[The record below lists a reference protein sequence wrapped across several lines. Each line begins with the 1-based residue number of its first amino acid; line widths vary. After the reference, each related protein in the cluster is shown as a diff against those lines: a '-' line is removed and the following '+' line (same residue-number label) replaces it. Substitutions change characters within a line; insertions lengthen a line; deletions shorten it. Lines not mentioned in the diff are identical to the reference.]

1 MPKAKLSIAAQIE
14 HMKIIKGIQFNIVDE
29 ETAKDFLLNHNYY
42 FRVKAYA
49 KNFDQYKSGE
59 KQGKY
64 INLEFAYLQD
74 LSTIDMHFRKCILKM
89 TIDIEHFL
97 KTQMMRDFE
106 ANDKEDGYEIVTKYF
121 ELYPKVKENI
131 DRLAGGSL
139 CIDLITKYR
148 DEFALWNI
156 IEVLSF
162 GEFINLYKLYFSQY
176 PSKNNMSKLLWSS
189 RMMRNAAAHNNCL
202 LNSLKKPYTYDSKT
216 ISKNWEV
223 ARFVSD
229 IPGIREDARV
239 KKMANPVIHD
249 FLVTLYL
256 FDRVVSSEMVKS
268 HTFKELKKNVT
279 ERFSKHAEYY
289 SKNEVIKSSF
299 DFLSKVVDFYCQER
313 V

>member
-1 MPKAKLSIAAQIE
+1 MPKAKLSITEQIE
-14 HMKIIKGIQFNIVDE
+14 HMKLKKGIMFNIVKE
-29 ETAKDFLLNHNYY
+29 EAAHAFLQYHNYY

-49 KNFDQYKSGE
+49 KNYEQYKAEE

-64 INLEFAYLQD
+64 VNLEFAYLQD

-106 ANDKEDGYEIVTKYF
+106 SNEKEDGYEIVAEYF
-121 ELYPKVKENI
+121 KLYPKVKENV
-131 DRLAGGSL
+131 DRLAEGSL
-139 CIDLITKYR
+139 CFDLIAKYK

-162 GEFINLYKLYFSQY
+162 GDFINLYRLYYSKY
-176 PSKNNMSKLLWSS
+176 HSKNDMSKLLWSA
-189 RMMRNAAAHNNCL
+189 RIMRNAAAHNNCL
-202 LNSLKKPYTYDSKT
+202 LNSLKNPYTYDRKK

-223 ARFVSD
+223 TKFISE
-229 IPGIREDARV
+229 IPGIKEDSRV

-256 FDRVVSSEMVKS
+256 FDAVVSSEMVKL
-268 HTFKELKKNVT
+268 HTFRELKQGVT
-279 ERFSKHAEYY
+279 ERFSKNAEYY
-289 SKNEVIKSSF
+289 SKNEVIKSNF
-299 DFLSKVVDFYCQER
+299 EFISKVVDFYCRDR